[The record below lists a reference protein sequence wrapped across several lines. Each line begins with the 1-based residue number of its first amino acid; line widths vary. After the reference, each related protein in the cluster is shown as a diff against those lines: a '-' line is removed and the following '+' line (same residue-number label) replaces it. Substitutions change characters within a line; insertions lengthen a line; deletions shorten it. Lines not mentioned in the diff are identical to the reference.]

1 MEMTNN
7 DYRTSE
13 YFLSLTKDDMPRPDF
28 FTRIDLCCILA
39 INEGIPVYIFT
50 KRNWGI
56 IFPSIKYTREIDA
69 ECSRYFAREKK
80 SMELISKQIEI
91 TNHKLINAMT
101 NVAVILKLSE
111 CKNGSIDTDSIIS
124 ETEKFMRCD
133 IKNLSLVSEYARE
146 LLLGYFS
153 FANNLNYETIQLLQ
167 KYRPF
172 IENVYS
178 FMSVKLSNPSSMN
191 FSLSKQK
198 FVRLLCLIYLA
209 LEEKQKTGKNRELC
223 LQDQWENIFE
233 KNSYVPDETIHKI
246 DNVIESNNILKWNN
260 MLFVYSLDKII
271 SSKGTRI
278 IGFSACVNAAIADS
292 NICPSCET
300 IKKEA
305 IELCSRFKDFSE
317 DYSRDDISRYVQFL
331 SSDNKT
337 IDESVYECLHS
348 NRRITEFILK
358 NISTILRKDI
368 DEHQEIIQEKNI
380 NPSDNDSIHTAV
392 SVEKKENYVSPLK
405 FIRIICVLYMAIKE
419 KDETGKS
426 REQCLQNQWNNI
438 FENSEF
444 IPEITLK
451 ELDNNIESD
460 NLLTWTNMLFD
471 YDLREIRSGKII
483 RNICLLICVNFAIS
497 QLPHGSSS
505 ELVEDEALD
514 LFSKFYNLSAG
525 YEEDD
530 ISRYVKRLT
539 TENGTIDDRISAVLW
554 KCSSTINVLLKKA
567 IEYSTSEN
575 NARKKDNR
583 EKMVVE
589 HNKLMNELKSQ
600 LYTQKANTIFKL
612 IETLT
617 SPEYDYILDRMYRFA
632 YSYDTPPYDILRAQV
647 KEFIQILRLFGANAI
662 GENTLDQ
669 IPTVD
674 LCNEYKIQVT
684 EIPRVPINKVVFPG
698 WEVLGDVVAQP
709 IASKKGEDV

>member
-1 MEMTNN
+1 MTNN
-7 DYRTSE
+7 DYRIGE

-39 INEGIPVYIFT
+39 INEGTPVYVFT
-50 KRNWGI
+50 KRHWGI
-56 IFPSIKYTREIDA
+56 IFPSIKYTREIDT
-69 ECSRYFAREKK
+69 ECSRYFAKEKK
-80 SMELISKQIEI
+80 SMEFISKQIEI

-111 CKNGSIDTDSIIS
+111 CKNGSIDIDSIIS

-146 LLLGYFS
+146 LLFGYFS
-153 FANNLNYETIQLLQ
+153 SASSLNYDTIQLLQ
-167 KYRPF
+167 KYHPF

-178 FMSVKLSNPSSMN
+178 VMSMKLGNSSRMN

-209 LEEKQKTGKNRELC
+209 FEEKQQTGRNRELC
-223 LQDQWENIFE
+223 LQDQWNNIFE
-233 KNSYVPDETIHKI
+233 KDSYVPNKTIHQINSAI
-246 DNVIESNNILKWNN
+246 DSNHILKWTN
-260 MLFVYSLDKII
+260 MLFVYNLDKII
-271 SSKGTRI
+271 SSRGTRI

-292 NICPSCET
+292 DTCPSCET

-305 IELCSRFKDFSE
+305 IERFSSFKDFSE
-317 DYSRDDISRYVQFL
+317 NYSRDDISKYVDFL
-331 SSDNKT
+331 SSDNKI
-337 IDESVYECLHS
+337 IDESVYEFLHA
-348 NRRITEFILK
+348 NKRIITLILK
-358 NISTILRKDI
+358 DISTTLRKDI
-368 DEHQEIIQEKNI
+368 DEYSKKKQEENNI
-380 NPSDNDSIHTAV
+380 NPSDNDSAYTTI
-392 SVEKKENYVSPLK
+392 SVEKNISPLK
-405 FIRIICVLYMAIKE
+405 FIRIMCLLYLSIKE
-419 KDETGKS
+419 KNETGKS

-444 IPEITLK
+444 IPEITIK
-451 ELDNNIESD
+451 EFDNNIEHD
-460 NLLTWTNMLFD
+460 NFLTWTNMLFD
-471 YDLREIRSGKII
+471 YDLREIKSGKII
-483 RNICLLICVNFAIS
+483 RNICLVLCVNFVIS

-505 ELVEDEALD
+505 ELVEDEALG

-530 ISRYVKRLT
+530 ISRYVMRLT
-539 TENGTIDDRISAVLW
+539 TENGTIDDRISSVLW
-554 KCSSTINVLLKKA
+554 KCSGAINILLKKA

-589 HNKLMNELKSQ
+589 HNKLINELKSL

-632 YSYDTPPYDILRAQV
+632 YGYDTPSYDILMAQV

-669 IPTVD
+669 TITDD
-674 LCNEYKIQVT
+674 LCKEYKIQVA
-684 EIPRVPINKVVFPG
+684 EIPRVPGNKVVFPG